1 MMPGGP
7 MTRTETKGERKR
19 TTTVMAQTWWKKLLH
34 KLPFGPLKLIVI
46 FPPNFMRTRCNYVF
60 TT

>member
-1 MMPGGP
+1 